1 MSVHRVLVTGL
12 GATSPVG
19 GNVYDT
25 WTALRHGRSGVRS
38 LEAEWAEELPVRIGA
53 PVLQDPADVLG
64 TAVARKLDRVQQ
76 LALVA
81 AREAWADAGSPR
93 VDPDRLAVVMGSGV
107 GGYGTLLQQHDNL
120 GARGSRGVTPQSLT
134 MFMPDSAAVTV
145 GLELRARAGVHTP
158 VSACASGAEAVAYG
172 LDLIRLGRADVVVV
186 GGAEASVHRL
196 PIAGF
201 ASIRALSTRQGD
213 PREASRPFEADRDG
227 FVLGEGA
234 AVLVLER
241 AEHAQDRGWT
251 AYATLA
257 GAAVSADAYH
267 AVAPDPHGAGAARAM
282 CGALRDAGHGPSAVV
297 HVNAHATSTPL
308 GDIAES
314 LAIRTALGA
323 RAEMVPVT
331 GTKSMTGHLLGA
343 SGALEAVITVLSLCE
358 GTVPAT
364 RNLDVQDGGIQ
375 LDVVRGR
382 PRPLGPG
389 LALSNSFG
397 FGGHNVSLAFGP
409 SDDGRRV
416 VAAAPARAGLAA

>member
-1 MSVHRVLVTGL
+1 LL
-12 GATSPVG
+12 
-19 GNVYDT
+19 
-25 WTALRHGRSGVRS
+25 LGRSGVRR
-38 LEAEWAEELPVRIGA
+38 LEAEWAQGLPVGIGA
-53 PVLQDPADVLG
+53 PVLDDPADVLG
-64 TAVARKLDRVQQ
+64 ATLARKLDRVQQ

-81 AREAWADAGSPR
+81 AREAWADAGSPL

-107 GGYGTLLQQHDNL
+107 GGYGTLLQQHDNIS
-120 GARGSRGVTPQSLT
+120 ARGSRGVTPQSLT

-145 GLELRARAGVHTP
+145 GLELHARAGVHTP

-172 LDLIRLGRADVVVV
+172 LDLIRLGRADIVVV

-213 PREASRPFEADRDG
+213 PREASRPFDAGRDG

-234 AVLVLER
+234 AILVLETE
-241 AEHAQDRGWT
+241 EHAARRGWT
-251 AYATLA
+251 AYATLE

-267 AVAPDPHGAGAARAM
+267 AVAPDPKGAGAARAM
-282 CGALRDAGHGPSAVV
+282 CGALRDAGEGPGAVV

-314 LAIRTALGA
+314 LAIRSALGQ
-323 RAEMVPVT
+323 RAGSVPVT

-343 SGALEAVITVLSLCE
+343 SGALAAVITVLSLSE
-358 GTVPAT
+358 GLVPAT
-364 RNLDVQDGGIQ
+364 QNLDVQDGAID
-375 LDVVRGR
+375 LDVVHGA
-382 PRPLGPG
+382 PRPLDPG

-409 SDDGRRV
+409 GADGRH
-416 VAAAPARAGLAA
+416 VAAAASEPGLAA